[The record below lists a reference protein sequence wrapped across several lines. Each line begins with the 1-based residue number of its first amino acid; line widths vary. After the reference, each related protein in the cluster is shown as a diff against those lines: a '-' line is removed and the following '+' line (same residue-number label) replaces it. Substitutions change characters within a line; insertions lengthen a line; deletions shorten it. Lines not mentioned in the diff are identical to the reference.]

1 MKKNIWSKLFLSSA
15 FCALFFMAAG
25 ILFQPATIAPVQAIA
40 GNYDII
46 IVGAGTGGS
55 SAAIQAARMGARVL
69 LIEDTDWVGGQM
81 TAAAVPNMDE
91 GGAIEDDGI
100 YGEFISKIRQA
111 YGSKSISTCYWSST
125 SKCFEPSMG
134 QRILKEMIASSG
146 ATLLTRT
153 LVTGVT
159 KSGNTVTGVTT
170 VNGSYSAHSVI
181 DATEYGD
188 VISMSGA
195 KYRVG
200 NSTSDSPNAS
210 ACIQDITYTAVIK
223 KYSGGV
229 PEALKIKTPPPGYD
243 AATRDLFARIVSKT
257 PAASGYPYDWTF
269 HNGYR
274 GMPDSSN
281 PNSYTGD
288 QGDKITKT
296 GVNWANDYT
305 ALYPYNIPAGATN
318 PNLSVQFLLDP
329 GFRLQN
335 TCAAKLKTIQ
345 FIYYM
350 QTELG
355 QTDWSVANDEG
366 FDTDYNRQ
374 ENSCPNIPEELKA
387 IERNMPQ
394 KPYVRESKRIVGIQ
408 TLTAPAVNAHTIFP
422 NGLALAD
429 YGFDLH
435 QCDGSA
441 NLEPGLESVSDKTRS
456 GGAFLVPFESFIPE
470 SMDGLIAAEKNLS
483 QTRLVNGGTRLQPST
498 MRTGQAAGAIAAIAA
513 KENIQPRAVN
523 PAQVQ
528 FELLKNNDALTTA
541 KFNDIPRSDSNWPYV
556 QMVVTRGLLQ
566 GNGNSFGVNENLT
579 RRQAAQLIA
588 KRFNLPTDNLPQ
600 SATFSDVPLADPDRP
615 AIEALFQKGITTGC
629 GTAPKIFCP
638 NETIPR
644 WQFAIF
650 LSRALN
656 LNPNL
661 AATNP
666 IFTDVAT
673 NDASYPYIQL
683 LSQTGLTIGCQI
695 NPNKFCPGD
704 PLTKLQAAIFLTRS
718 LLNTAKL
725 APFQQPG
732 GQLLPPPSN
741 TGKSPNLWLDAPL
754 ENAAI
759 YKSTVL
765 QGWAIDNTTSAE
777 SAINKVEVYI
787 DGSKAGE
794 AAYGNNRAD
803 VCTVYPN
810 RNGCPNVG
818 FSYNLNVASLADGP
832 HTIKVVVTDSDQT
845 PKTSELNRNILVNNS
860 VSNCKQVNYVS
871 LNSGFSLSPSGPSQS
886 SLNLT
891 AGQTFYVFA
900 DFGTIADSIW
910 FNSSSNISCV
920 WAGTQGLPAGS
931 PGWLKTAAVFS
942 CTAPDVSGNYPFE
955 AGAHAGT
962 ASNTCDASGK
972 IGSVN
977 ISR

>member
-1 MKKNIWSKLFLSSA
+1 MKKNIWSKLFWSSA
-15 FCALFFMAAG
+15 FCALFFMSAGVVFQAPAA
-25 ILFQPATIAPVQAIA
+25 QAA
-40 GNYDII
+40 SGSYDVI

-55 SAAIQAARMGARVL
+55 AAAIQAARMGAKVL
-69 LIEDTDWVGGQM
+69 LIEDTDWIGGQM

-91 GGAIEDDGI
+91 GGVIEDDGI

-111 YGSKSISTCYWSST
+111 YGNKSISTCYWSTS
-125 SKCFEPSMG
+125 SKCFEPSVG
-134 QRILKEMIASSG
+134 QRILKDMITSSG

-153 LVTGVT
+153 MVTGVT
-159 KSGNTVTGVTT
+159 KSGNTVTGVNT
-170 VNGSYSAHSVI
+170 VNGSYTAHTVI

-188 VISMSGA
+188 IISMSGA

-210 ACIQDITYTAVIK
+210 ACMQDITYTAVIK

-243 AATRDLFARIVSKT
+243 ATTKELFARIVSKS
-257 PAASGYPYDWTF
+257 PAASGYPYDWNF

-274 GMPDSSN
+274 GLPDSSN

-296 GVNWANDYT
+296 VINWANDYT
-305 ALYPYNIPAGATN
+305 ALYPYNMPAGATN
-318 PNLSVQFLLDP
+318 PNLSVQFLLEP
-329 GFRLQN
+329 GFRLQS

-366 FDTDYNRQ
+366 FNTDYNRQ

-387 IERNMPQ
+387 IENNMPQ
-394 KPYVRESKRIVGIQ
+394 KPYVRESKRIVGMQ
-408 TLTAPAVNAHTIFP
+408 TLTAPTVNAHAPVP
-422 NGLALAD
+422 NGLALGD

-435 QCDGSA
+435 QCDGNG
-441 NLEPGLESVSDKTRS
+441 NLESGLESVADKTRS
-456 GGAFLVPFESFIPE
+456 GGAFTIPFESFIPE

-513 KENIQPRAVN
+513 KENLQPRAVN

-528 FELLKNNDALTTA
+528 FELLKSNDALSTT
-541 KFNDIPRSDSNWPYV
+541 KFSDMPRTDTNWPYV
-556 QMVVTRGLLQ
+556 QTAITRGIMQ
-566 GNGNSFGVNENLT
+566 GNGASFGTSDSLT

-588 KRFNLPTDNLPQ
+588 KRFNLPTNNLPQ
-600 SATFSDVPLADPDRP
+600 TASFSDVPLSDPDRV
-615 AIEALFQKGITTGC
+615 AIEALYQNGITSGC
-629 GTAPKIFCP
+629 GASPRIFCP
-638 NETIPR
+638 NDIIPR
-644 WQFAIF
+644 WQFAVF
-650 LSRALN
+650 LARALN
-656 LNPNL
+656 LNSSL
-661 AATNP
+661 AQSSP

-673 NDASYPYIQL
+673 GDASYPYIQL

-704 PLTKLQAAIFLTRS
+704 PLTKVQAAIFLTRS
-718 LLNTAKL
+718 LVNTAKIS
-725 APFQQPG
+725 PYQQTG
-732 GQLLPPPSN
+732 GQIIPPTSNQKAPS
-741 TGKSPNLWLDAPL
+741 LWLDAPS
-754 ENAAI
+754 ENTVI

-777 SAINKVEVYI
+777 GAINKIEVFVDNNKVGDATY
-787 DGSKAGE
+787 GS
-794 AAYGNNRAD
+794 NRQD
-803 VCTVYPN
+803 VCQAYPG
-810 RNGCPNVG
+810 RPGCPNVG
-818 FSYNLNVASLADGP
+818 FKFNLNVASLADGA
-832 HTIKVVVTDSDQT
+832 HTLKISVTDSDTT
-845 PKTSELNRNILVNNS
+845 PKTSELYRNILVNNS
-860 VSNCKQVNYVS
+860 VSNCTKVNFS
-871 LNSGFSLSPSGPSQS
+871 PATSGFSQSASGPVQNTISLSPSQK
-886 SLNLT
+886 
-891 AGQTFYVFA
+891 FYAFM
-900 DFGTIADSIW
+900 DFGAMADSIW
-910 FNSSSNISCV
+910 FNNSSGAQCS
-920 WAGTQGLPAGS
+920 WGGELGLPAAS

-942 CTAPDVSGNYPFE
+942 CTAPASPGSYPFE

-962 ASNTCDASGK
+962 ASNTCDASGNM
-972 IGSVN
+972 GTVN
-977 ISR
+977 VVR